1 MRSRAAIAA
10 VIIALPCHAQVLTD
24 AGASITVTAAA
35 QLTVKGDL
43 LAAPGSVI
51 SNGGTIDLSGDLI
64 NDSGGALFAPV
75 AGAVILNGAAQSIGG
90 TDVTALD
97 ALDLQCVSLTLQ
109 QDAIVGGMYA
119 APVGVLQLRD
129 ALLDLNAHQLTIT
142 NAATTAITRIS
153 GEVISET
160 DPLTGYGNVEWRI
173 GSGSGSYVLP
183 FGDGASY
190 LPVMLSI
197 SVPGSGAGSFV
208 FATYPTDPFAAP
220 NNRPLPTGLPSLVD
234 LSGFENA
241 PNVLDR
247 FWPITAAGFTTPP
260 TASLT
265 FTYRDSEWNSG
276 NNIILESALQSQ
288 HFDGLVWSQP
298 PNGIVNTG
306 LNTLTTA
313 PTTSFDLVWALV
325 MSSSPL
331 PVELLLFDARSAGDD
346 VRCRWVTASERSIQA
361 YVVERSTDGEE
372 FDFVGVIDGIGDS
385 NGQRE
390 YELIDPAPIVGLSY
404 YRLRIVDH
412 DGTERFSDVV
422 PVWFD
427 GSGHGSDWRIWP
439 TPTAG
444 EVHVSGLQPG
454 DGIEVVDATGRIVMG
469 FQSAAAEVERFDLSH
484 LPDGYY
490 MVHIRGPI
498 NEGVLRALK
507 LTP

>member
-1 MRSRAAIAA
+1 MRSRAIIAA

-24 AGASITVTAAA
+24 AGAAISIVAGA

-43 LAAPGSVI
+43 LAKPGSLV
-51 SNGGTIDLSGDLI
+51 SNGGAVDLTGDLI

-75 AGAVILNGAAQSIGG
+75 PGTVILDGAAQSIGG

-97 ALDLQCVSLTLQ
+97 ALDLQCVTLTLQ
-109 QDAIVGGMYA
+109 QDVIVGGMYA
-119 APVGVLQLRD
+119 APAGVLQLRD
-129 ALLDLNAHQLTIT
+129 ALLELNAHQLTIT
-142 NAATTAITRIS
+142 NAAATAITRIS
-153 GEVISET
+153 GQVISET

-173 GSGSGSYVLP
+173 GNGTGPYVLP
-183 FGDGASY
+183 FGDGTSY
-190 LPVMLSI
+190 LPVTLGI
-197 SVPGSGAGSFV
+197 SVPGTGAGSFV

-234 LSGFENA
+234 LYGFENA

-247 FWPITAAGFTTPP
+247 FWPITAAGFITPP

-265 FTYRDSEWNSG
+265 FSYRDSEWNSG
-276 NNIILESALQSQ
+276 NNLVLESALQAQ

-298 PNGIVNTG
+298 PNGIVNSA
-306 LNTLTTA
+306 LNTVTTA

-331 PVELLLFDARSAGDD
+331 PVELLLFDAQAAGDV

-361 YVVERSTDGEE
+361 YVVERSIDGERYA
-372 FDFVGVIDGIGDS
+372 FVGAIDGTGDS

-404 YRLRIVDH
+404 YRLRIADD

-422 PVWFD
+422 PIWFD
-427 GSGHGSDWRIWP
+427 GRGNTSDWRIWP

-444 EVHVSGLQPG
+444 EVYVSGLQPG
-454 DGIEVVDATGRIVMG
+454 DGIEVVDATGRIVIG
-469 FQSAAAEVERFDLSH
+469 YQSAAAEVERFDLSH

-490 MVHIRGPI
+490 AVHIRGPLH
-498 NEGVLRALK
+498 EGLMPALK